1 MDLFVHWGGSDPNEL
16 AGKIQKMESK
26 GIYLS
31 MITNRGIKVWPD
43 GFRETFCTD
52 HWRCRF
58 KAKNGEQ
65 MYKTDIIE
73 LLEKAIEE
81 DIDAIK
87 TENLYAFDGT
97 ACLLIRSR
105 PINKINLIL
114 KKNNMEN
121 NKVTLID
128 GTFNVAEAKDV
139 LTNMFTMKI
148 NFHSQKNVSHV
159 ERFGKTDD
167 AALEKVEFLKAELA
181 KLETII
187 AAATNKNVTLKVTSN
202 IHIDYINEPA

>member
-1 MDLFVHWGGSDPNEL
+1 
-16 AGKIQKMESK
+16 
-26 GIYLS
+26 
-31 MITNRGIKVWPD
+31 
-43 GFRETFCTD
+43 
-52 HWRCRF
+52 
-58 KAKNGEQ
+58 
-65 MYKTDIIE
+65 
-73 LLEKAIEE
+73 
-81 DIDAIK
+81 
-87 TENLYAFDGT
+87 
-97 ACLLIRSR
+97 
-105 PINKINLIL
+105 
-114 KKNNMEN
+114 MEN

-159 ERFGKTDD
+159 ERFGKTDT

-187 AAATNKNVTLKVTSN
+187 AAATNKNVILKVTSN